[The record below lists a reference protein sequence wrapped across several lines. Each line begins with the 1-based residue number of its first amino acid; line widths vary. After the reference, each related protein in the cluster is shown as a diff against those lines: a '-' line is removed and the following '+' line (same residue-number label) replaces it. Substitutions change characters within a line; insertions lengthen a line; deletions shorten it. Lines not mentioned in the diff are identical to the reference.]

1 MKDVFYERLD
11 IEKNTNESQQ
21 NLFNQER
28 KVRILDNLMDVAE
41 QSLDDY
47 FDKVRSM
54 IDWSCCCWNEKSLA
68 YGKCSTC
75 YTRTLQ
81 CNSTD
86 SSWRKRTLERNSYGY
101 WSVNIRNSCSN
112 QISLFVC

>member
-1 MKDVFYERLD
+1 LKDVFYERLD

-54 IDWSCCCWNEKSLA
+54 ID
-68 YGKCSTC
+68 
-75 YTRTLQ
+75 
-81 CNSTD
+81 
-86 SSWRKRTLERNSYGY
+86 
-101 WSVNIRNSCSN
+101 
-112 QISLFVC
+112 